1 MFWIAIFFFLSGLCS
16 LVYEL
21 VWLRLAMAKFGVT
34 TPLVS
39 IVLSVFMAGLGA
51 GSWIAGWATRRYGDR
66 LKFPALRLYGVIELL
81 IGISAVVVPLEFV
94 WGSRLLESSAL
105 QVSISSGG
113 YYFMS
118 GCWLALALIPWCA
131 CMGATIPV
139 AMFAIRRFGQPSESE
154 LERPALAKGVEESRS
169 LGSLRSLGMTER
181 GTRRD
186 SDHSNECKDER
197 RLDHPEQS
205 EGGTRVERSFS
216 FLYVA
221 NVIGA
226 VAGAS
231 IAPALIELYG
241 FHGTL
246 HVAAMLNV
254 VIFVSATALSFAR
267 TERVET
273 TTEAAVGKESCDPG

>member
-66 LKFPALRLYGVIELL
+66 LKFPALRLYGLIELL
-81 IGISAVVVPLEFV
+81 IGISAVVVPLEFT

-105 QVSISSGG
+105 QVSISSGA

-139 AMFAIRRFGQPSESE
+139 AMFAIRR
-154 LERPALAKGVEESRS
+154 
-169 LGSLRSLGMTER
+169 GM
-181 GTRRD
+181 GRD
-186 SDHSNECKDER
+186 SDPSKSKD
-197 RLDHPEQS
+197 
-205 EGGTRVERSFS
+205 GTGSGPRPERSFS

-254 VIFVSATALSFAR
+254 VIFVSATALSFAL
-267 TERVET
+267 TERLRSDCGRDL
-273 TTEAAVGKESCDPG
+273 GKESCDPG